1 MYICYGFDLLE
12 LVHTSDANASAKIR
26 KHEWTV
32 STQTQV
38 PMQQI
43 KWESINQS
51 TLFCSKRGARDISE
65 TDDLVALCKVKLK
78 I

>member
-1 MYICYGFDLLE
+1 MYLCHGFELLE
-12 LVHTSDANASAKIR
+12 LVHTSAANESAKIR

-51 TLFCSKRGARDISE
+51 IDFILF
-65 TDDLVALCKVKLK
+65 
-78 I
+78 

>member
-26 KHEWTV
+26 KQEWTV

-43 KWESINQS
+43 KWESINQ
-51 TLFCSKRGARDISE
+51 
-65 TDDLVALCKVKLK
+65 
-78 I
+78 